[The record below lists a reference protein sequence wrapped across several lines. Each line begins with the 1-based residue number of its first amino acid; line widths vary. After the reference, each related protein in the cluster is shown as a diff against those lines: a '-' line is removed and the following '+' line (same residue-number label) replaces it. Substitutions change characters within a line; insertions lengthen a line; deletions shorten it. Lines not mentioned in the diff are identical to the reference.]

1 MGRKPTLQMRS
12 PLVRPVLAY
21 VRAKGGD
28 ADRIMRE
35 HGLAATAGTDPEAVL
50 PLEGLHAF
58 LDAAEAAVGDPFLGL
73 HVAAHFERGTYGIL
87 EYAWRSAPD
96 IHEALKRVARYIALF
111 NDFVVISLQRRA
123 GAASMEQR
131 IPGFPLCVGRHANE
145 FFVTAILLQARR
157 LTGAPF
163 VPTRVWFAH
172 PAPADTSELFRVL
185 GTDRVEFN
193 RGGNGMELAAPLLEL
208 KIASADPEL
217 LALMDRFA
225 DRELEARV
233 APTRFLG
240 QLRETIRT
248 SLRDGPPSLA
258 SAARKMRASP
268 RTLQRRIADE
278 GTTFHDLVESV
289 REELAR
295 TLVAE
300 ATRPLGEIAFLLG
313 YSELRP
319 FLRAFRRWT
328 KTTPSAYRVANTPR
342 TEASLKSTSR
352 TA

>member
-1 MGRKPTLQMRS
+1 MARRPTLQMRS

-28 ADRIMRE
+28 ADRLMRT
-35 HGLAATAGTDPEAVL
+35 HGLAPTAMTDPEAVL
-50 PLEGLHAF
+50 PLHDLHAF
-58 LDAAEAAVGDPFLGL
+58 LDDAEAAIADPFIGI

-96 IHEALKRVARYIALF
+96 ILEALKRVARYITLF

-123 GAASMEQR
+123 GAALMEQR
-131 IPGFPLCVGRHANE
+131 IPGFPRCVGRHANE
-145 FFVTAILLQARR
+145 FFVAAILLQARR

-163 VPTRVWFAH
+163 VPSRVWFAH
-172 PAPADTSELFRVL
+172 PAPPDTGELLRIL
-185 GTDRVEFN
+185 GTDRVEFG
-193 RGGNGMELAAPLLEL
+193 RDANGMELAAPLLQL

-225 DRELEARV
+225 DREIEARI

-258 SAARKMRASP
+258 KAARSMRASP
-268 RTLQRRIADE
+268 RTLQRRLAEE
-278 GTTFHDLVESV
+278 GTSFHDLVESV

-295 TLVAE
+295 AHVAE

-328 KTTPSAYRVANTPR
+328 KTTPSAYRAAK
-342 TEASLKSTSR
+342 ASARLPAT
-352 TA
+352 